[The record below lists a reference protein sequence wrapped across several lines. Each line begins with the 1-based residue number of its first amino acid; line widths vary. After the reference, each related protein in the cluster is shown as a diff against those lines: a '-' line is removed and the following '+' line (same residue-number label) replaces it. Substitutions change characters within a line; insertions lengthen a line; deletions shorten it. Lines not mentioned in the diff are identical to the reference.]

1 MLFVTVHIPRMKG
14 TASNTVSP
22 RDVRRILSEHLL
34 ERGMKPLVLDMQR
47 SRGVH
52 LRDAATGREYLDFF
66 GFFATSVL
74 GMNHPALVGDPD
86 FRERLLEAALHKV
99 TNSDIAT
106 VHMARFARTFDRVA
120 IPEHLPYA
128 FFISGGAAAV
138 ENALKAA
145 FDWKVRKNRAKGRRG
160 ELGRRVLHLEQAF
173 HGRSGYTLSLTN
185 TADPDKTRHFPVFD
199 WPRIPNP
206 KIVHPLD
213 AHLEEVERAEAIAL
227 DRAREHFMAYGDDI
241 ASVIV
246 EPIQGEGGDN
256 HFRPEFLARL
266 KDLAHENDALL
277 IFDEVQTG
285 IGITGRFWAHQAL
298 GVRPDLIAF
307 GKKTQVCGVLA
318 GPKMDEVD
326 DHVFRLPGRINSTWG
341 GNLADMVRFDRIL
354 EIMEEQDI
362 VGRVDGL
369 GAHLLMR
376 LHELADAHSCVG
388 NVRGR
393 GLMCAFDLPDPEVRA
408 AFLEKCYE
416 AGLVMLGCGVS
427 SVRFRPPLVVTTDEL
442 DQGIDLIDAALGR
455 MGL

>member
-1 MLFVTVHIPRMKG
+1 MNDIV
-14 TASNTVSP
+14 SNNVSP
-22 RDVRRILSEHLL
+22 QDVRRILSEYLL
-34 ERGMKPLVLDMQR
+34 VSGMKPLVLDMQR

-52 LRDAATGREYLDFF
+52 LHDAATGKEYLDFF

-74 GMNHPALVGDPD
+74 GMHHPALVEDAD

-106 VHMARFARTFDRVA
+106 VHLARFASTFGRVA
-120 IPEHLPYA
+120 IPEYLPYS

-160 ELGRRVLHLEQAF
+160 EIGRQVLHFEQAF

-185 TADPDKTRHFPVFD
+185 TADPNKIRHFPLFD
-199 WPRIPNP
+199 WPRISNP
-206 KIVHPLD
+206 KIIHPLD
-213 AHLEEVERAEAIAL
+213 AHLEEVERAEAAAL
-227 DRAREHFMAYGDDI
+227 NRAKEHFQAYGDDI
-241 ASVIV
+241 ASVII

-256 HFRPEFLARL
+256 HFRPEFLVRL
-266 KDLAHENDALL
+266 KELAHENDALL

-318 GPKMDEVD
+318 GPKMDEVE

-354 EIMEEQDI
+354 EVVEEQDI
-362 VGRVDGL
+362 VGQVDGL

-376 LHELADAHSCVG
+376 LQELAAAHACVG

-393 GLMCAFDLPDPEVRA
+393 GLMCAFDLPDSAVRA
-408 AFLEKCYE
+408 ALLETCYE
-416 AGLVMLGCGVS
+416 EGLVMLGCGAS
-427 SVRFRPPLVVTTDEL
+427 SVRFRPPLIVTTDEL
-442 DQGIDLIDAALGR
+442 DEGIDLIDAALRRIG
-455 MGL
+455 M